1 MANTDYIWNAQSQ
14 LNPLL
19 FPTKYSN
26 GLLPAAG
33 ANDLSS
39 PYVLINHT
47 GQSSSQ
53 NYQGK
58 MTMAINQD
66 LKKMLDGLKLKVQ
79 GAYDIY
85 SNFWEQRY
93 VQPAL
98 YQALGRNTNGS
109 LIMKENVQAV
119 PARYNKQVNQYRK
132 YHFESTLS
140 YEKLFT
146 DDHRFTGLLYYYLSD
161 EKATKDAV
169 SSLAAIPLRYQG
181 VSSRLTY
188 SFKDTYMMDVN
199 FGYTGSENFQPG
211 KQYGFFPSLALG
223 WSPTNYIL
231 VKNSLPWL
239 NFFSRYVLHTVQLE
253 MIELQAADSLI

>member
-1 MANTDYIWNAQSQ
+1 MARYFLSLGLSDETAAYKQDKSSVYSSNVGYNTYNYRLNIDLNLTKMTSIYFGTDGYLAVRSEPGMANTDYIWNAQSQ

-140 YEKLFT
+140 YENSLQMI
-146 DDHRFTGLLYYYLSD
+146 TGLQVCF
-161 EKATKDAV
+161 T
-169 SSLAAIPLRYQG
+169 
-181 VSSRLTY
+181 T
-188 SFKDTYMMDVN
+188 
-199 FGYTGSENFQPG
+199 
-211 KQYGFFPSLALG
+211 
-223 WSPTNYIL
+223 IL
-231 VKNSLPWL
+231 VMRKLL
-239 NFFSRYVLHTVQLE
+239 RMQ
-253 MIELQAADSLI
+253 